1 MSTHETIGSSNP
13 SSSSTPIGSSES
25 PLTVDE
31 DNGTSSPLPMDAQID
46 GQTENEDV
54 EGMGKLKSSMWNHFK
69 KRKIDGVFKAVCNY
83 CSKHLGGDS
92 KNGIRHLHNH
102 YKRCP
107 RRTIK
112 DIRQQ
117 ILVQEQNKKNS
128 TTSLSPYHFDQD
140 VSRKELANMIILH
153 EYPLSIVEHIG
164 FRSYSASLQL
174 MFKMVTRNTIK
185 RDILSIYNFEK
196 DKSMQQIDKNRSRI
210 SITTDM
216 WTSQNKKARVYG
228 CNSTLY

>member
-1 MSTHETIGSSNP
+1 MFTHETIGSSNP

-31 DNGTSSPLPMDAQID
+31 DNGTPCSSPLPMDAQID

-54 EGMGKLKSSMWNHFK
+54 EGMGKLKSSMWSYFK

-83 CSKHLGGDS
+83 CSRHLGGDS
-92 KNGIRHLHNH
+92 KNGTRHLHNH

-128 TTSLSPYHFDQD
+128 T
-140 VSRKELANMIILH
+140 
-153 EYPLSIVEHIG
+153 
-164 FRSYSASLQL
+164 ASL
-174 MFKMVTRNTIK
+174 TTPNGCK
-185 RDILSIYNFEK
+185 RRRWI
-196 DKSMQQIDKNRSRI
+196 
-210 SITTDM
+210 
-216 WTSQNKKARVYG
+216 
-228 CNSTLY
+228 